1 MQIKQHYT
9 SKEIE
14 QMRRENRE
22 MTRGVSFSQKSL
34 ATQPVMS
41 EKDKREVKQWAA
53 SAMNEIRA
61 KGALRG
67 F

>member
-1 MQIKQHYT
+1 MRIKEHYT
-9 SKEIE
+9 SKEME

-34 ATQPVMS
+34 AAQPMIS
-41 EKDKREVKQWAA
+41 EKDKQEVKQWAA
-53 SAMNEIRA
+53 STMNEIRV
-61 KGALRG
+61 KGALKG